1 MKTKFALMALACTMS
16 TAAMATEM
24 NDTVTFS
31 NPTKVTVMTND
42 SVQKVKIAGKK
53 DDESFRYESIVA
65 ID

>member
-1 MKTKFALMALACTMS
+1 MMKTKFALVALACAMS

-42 SVQKVKIAGKK
+42 
-53 DDESFRYESIVA
+53 
-65 ID
+65 